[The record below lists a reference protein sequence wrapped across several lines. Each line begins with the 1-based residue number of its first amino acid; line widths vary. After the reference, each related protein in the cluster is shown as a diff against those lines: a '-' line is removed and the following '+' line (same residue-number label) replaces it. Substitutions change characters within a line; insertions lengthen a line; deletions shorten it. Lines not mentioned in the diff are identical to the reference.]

1 MAQAILVTR
10 ERLRVVTINCKAP
23 TLCEVLYVHYSCFW
37 PHHAA
42 CRILVPREVP
52 LHYSSFFNL
61 YLFLPVLGLS
71 CGTWSPP
78 LPPSGFSLA
87 VASEEY
93 VGALGEAHAR
103 ALVPPAPGTWDLSS
117 PTRDQ
122 TRISCIG
129 KQILNPCTTR
139 EVLLILLSAF

>member
-1 MAQAILVTR
+1 MAQATLVTR

-23 TLCEVLYVHYSCFW
+23 TLCELLYVHYSFFW

-52 LHYSSFFNL
+52 LHYSYFFNL

-71 CGTWSPP
+71 CGTWSLPW
-78 LPPSGFSLA
+78 PPSGFSLA

-93 VGALGEAHAR
+93 VGALGEAHGR
-103 ALVPPAPGTWDLSS
+103 ALVT
-117 PTRDQ
+117 
-122 TRISCIG
+122 
-129 KQILNPCTTR
+129 PCPR
-139 EVLLILLSAF
+139 HMGS